1 MAQNNIEAY
10 QGVVSDSQQANRVLR
25 LDVTS
30 LKDQKDSL
38 LIKLSEEMKKNKIK
52 PSKVNTIATQT
63 QKVNV
68 IDSKGVRGDIKVN
81 VNSSTNKDTTYND
94 SIQYNSLT
102 KVYYWINKDSVKVK
116 LGLKNASNLFVYSKK
131 EYVNKKSFI
140 KRLFTLDFKR
150 RTYYQYNI
158 TNTNDLL
165 KTSDVRVIESIK

>member
-102 KVYYWINKDSVKVK
+102 KVYYWMNKDSVKVK
-116 LGLKNASNLFVYSKK
+116 LDLKNTSNLFVYSKK